1 MPDGRSRKFTDDN
14 RALMRAQQDAA
25 KNAQKQATE
34 AKKKASKSEATGKRK
49 SRGGDDLGSSIR
61 GSEERHS
68 SVPAPAPAPSRGTKR
83 ARDWELEKVSSLAA
97 ACSFIV
103 PIRLQE
109 ETYNAKPAIRIPLP
123 DVLKS
128 MLVDDWEWIT
138 KDLRLVP
145 IPHANPVSTLLSDY
159 HASAAPKRR
168 PGSAEADI
176 LDEIVQGV
184 REYFDKSLGRIL
196 LYRFERQQWHET
208 LTKMNKD
215 PSDESAI
222 KSVTVP
228 ATDEGKPEETISMSL
243 AGKTPSDVY
252 GAEHLCRLFV
262 SMPELIA
269 QTNMDSQSVGKLKEE
284 LGRLTKWLAGNWRK
298 YEARA
303 YVDPGEAYREKA
315 KGMN

>member
-1 MPDGRSRKFTDDN
+1 MK
-14 RALMRAQQDAA
+14 AQQDAA
-25 KNAQKQATE
+25 RNVQKQAAE
-34 AKKKASKSEATGKRK
+34 AKRKASKAEVKDKRK
-49 SRGGDDLGSSIR
+49 SKGGDDLGSSIR

-83 ARDWELEKVSSLAA
+83 ARDWELEKVSSLRAA
-97 ACSFIV
+97 NPQMVLIPS
-103 PIRLQE
+103 QE

-145 IPHANPVSTLLSDY
+145 IPHAMPVSTLLSDY
-159 HASAAPKRR
+159 HASEAPKRR

-228 ATDEGKPEETISMSL
+228 ATEDGKPEETFSLSL

-269 QTNMDSQSVGKLKEE
+269 QTNMDAQSVAKLKEE
-284 LGRLTKWLAGNWRK
+284 LGRMTKWLANNWRK

-303 YVDPGEAYREKA
+303 YVDPGDGYKEKA